1 MGLKKKLTGCLN
13 KMKRLLVI
21 TVAVIITIS
30 VVKTSFAQNQAL
42 KLWYNKPAAKW
53 TEALPIGNGRIGAMI
68 FGGLQQDRI
77 QFNEET
83 LWTGE
88 PRNYARPGAAN
99 YLDSIRQLLFAGKQ
113 NEAEALAGE
122 KFMGLQSN
130 EGERSE
136 WMNAMKSM
144 KGIKGNPSLE
154 NFDDSKWK
162 TMQVPSYD
170 GWEAVG
176 FEGLDGAVW
185 LRTSFDLPQNW
196 AGKNLI
202 LDLNRI
208 RDQDFTYVNGK
219 LIGSMESTEARKY
232 SILKEDLHIGK
243 NSLAILVLNY
253 FDKGGIAGYKDTTR
267 HIGIYPEDE
276 GEQNKQSL
284 NGNWKYFIQNDEPPP
299 TPHYQADYQ
308 PFGDLWLNF
317 KNISSATNYKRELDI
332 SNAVATTSY
341 SLNEIDYKREYFVSQ
356 RNQLIAVHLTANKKA
371 SVSFELDL
379 SSSHKYSSVRKIDNT
394 TIALSVRVRN
404 GVLKGESYVLAKIK
418 NGTSTI
424 SDGKIAVMN
433 ADEATIYLTAGT
445 NYKNYKDVSGDPV
458 AVCVS
463 ALKTITDKTYEQ
475 IKEAHVKEYQKY
487 FNTFSITLSNPLE
500 SSKVSPPTGGGD
512 LEGALPTDERIDKF
526 ASSNDPSFV
535 ALYEQYGR
543 YLLISSSRPGTRPAN
558 LQGIWNDLLTPP
570 WGSKYTTNIN
580 LEMNYWPAELLN
592 LSAMHEPLFNMISE
606 LAETG
611 KQTAKLHYNAPGWVL
626 HHNTDLWRGTAPI
639 NASNHGIWV
648 SGGAWL
654 CHHLWEHYQFSQDKD
669 FLKNRAYPIMKE
681 AAIFFNSFL
690 IKDPKTGWLI
700 STPSNSPEN
709 GGLVAGPTMDHQ
721 IIRDLFKNVIAA
733 SELLHVDSSFRNI
746 LKEKYKN
753 IAPNQIGKYG
763 QLQEWMEDKDD
774 TTNKHRHIS
783 HLWGVYPGSE
793 INWDETPRLMKA
805 ARQSL
810 IYRGDA
816 ATGWSLGWKINLWAR
831 FKEGNHAYKLI
842 QMLLSPAGG
851 SSGGEPSMVG
861 TGAGSYPNL
870 FDAHPPFQIDGNFG
884 GAAGIG
890 EMFLQSHTKYIDIL
904 PALPSALS
912 QGEVKGICARG
923 GFVLD
928 IKWKDG
934 KLQRLIV
941 TSKAGMSLTLRYNS
955 KVVTIPTTKN
965 GIYNFDASLNKL

>member
-1 MGLKKKLTGCLN
+1 
-13 KMKRLLVI
+13 MKRLLVTGI
-21 TVAVIITIS
+21 AVVTLSS
-30 VVKTSFAQNQAL
+30 VVKSSFAQEQSL

-68 FGGLQQDRI
+68 FGGLEQDRI

-113 NEAEALAGE
+113 KEAEALAGE

-130 EGERSE
+130 EGKKSE
-136 WMNAMKSM
+136 WMNAMKSL
-144 KGIKGNPSLE
+144 KGMKGNPSLE
-154 NFDDSKWK
+154 NFDDNQWK

-185 LRTSFDLPQNW
+185 LRTSFNLSQNW
-196 AGKNLI
+196 VGKNII

-232 SILKEDLHIGK
+232 IIPKGDLHVGK

-253 FDKGGIAGYKDTTR
+253 FDKGGITGYKDTTR

-284 NGNWKYFIQNDEPPP
+284 NGSWKYFIQNDEPPP

-317 KNISSATNYKRELDI
+317 KNISSAINYNRELDI
-332 SNAVATTSY
+332 SKAIATTSY
-341 SLNEIDYKREYFVSQ
+341 SLNGIDYKREYFASQ
-356 RNQLIAVHLTANKKA
+356 PNQLLAVHLTANKKA
-371 SVSFELDL
+371 SISFEINL
-379 SSSHKYSSVRKIDNT
+379 SSPHKYYSVKKIDNT
-394 TIALSVRVRN
+394 TIALSVKIRN
-404 GVLKGESYVLAKIK
+404 GALKGESYVQVKIK

-424 SDGKIAVMN
+424 SDGKIIVMN
-433 ADEATIYLTAGT
+433 ADEATLYLTAGT
-445 NYKNYKDVSGDPV
+445 NYKNYKDVSGNPV
-458 AVCVS
+458 AVCTA
-463 ALKTITDKTYEQ
+463 ALKAISGKSYEQ
-475 IKEAHVKEYQKY
+475 VKEAHIKEYQKY
-487 FNTFSITLSNPLE
+487 FNTFSINLGNSKNEKLS
-500 SSKVSPPTGGGD
+500 
-512 LEGALPTDERIDKF
+512 TDERIEKF
-526 ASSNDPSFV
+526 ATSNDPSFV
-535 ALYEQYGR
+535 AMYLQYGR
-543 YLLISSSRPGTRPAN
+543 YLLVSSSRPGTRPAN
-558 LQGIWNDLLTPP
+558 LQGIWNDLLSPP

-592 LSAMHEPLFNMISE
+592 LSSMHEPLFNMISE

-611 KQTAKLHYNAPGWVL
+611 KQTARLHYNAPGWVL

-654 CHHLWEHYQFSQDKD
+654 CHHLWEHYQFTQDKE
-669 FLKNRAYPIMKE
+669 FLKNKAYPIMKE
-681 AAIFFNSFL
+681 AAMFFNSFL

-700 STPSNSPEN
+700 STPSNSPEQ

-733 SELLHVDSSFRNI
+733 SEMLNVDSSFRNI
-746 LKEKYKN
+746 LKDKYKN
-753 IAPNQIGKYG
+753 IAPNQVGKYG

-774 TTNKHRHIS
+774 TTNKHRHVS
-783 HLWGVYPGSE
+783 HLWGVYPGNE
-793 INWDETPRLMKA
+793 INWDETPELMKA

-831 FKEGNHAYKLI
+831 FKDGDHAYKLL
-842 QMLLSPAGG
+842 QMLLSPA
-851 SSGGEPSMVG
+851 EKN
-861 TGAGSYPNL
+861 GAGSYTNL

-904 PALPSALS
+904 PALPSALP
-912 QGEVKGICARG
+912 QGEVKGICARN
-923 GFVLD
+923 GFQLNL
-928 IKWKDG
+928 KWNEG
-934 KLQRLIV
+934 KLQSV
-941 TSKAGMSLTLRYNS
+941 EVVSLPGKDCLLRY
-955 KVVTIPTTKN
+955 KN
-965 GIYNFDASLNKL
+965 MIISFKTEKGKTYRFNGDLQRL